1 MHDPTKPSNVNMHAA
16 ERYASVLGGAWILA
30 RSLRPGNHKALAVLG
45 GELIRRGITGHSY
58 FYSALDVQ
66 TNPDSSGH
74 YVSVR
79 KGIRGR
85 AAITIARPRSDV
97 YRFWHRLENLPRIME
112 HVRSVDASAYPKVRW
127 KVEGPGSVEIS
138 WDAEVHNEIENEL
151 IAWRSLPGAELNS
164 AGSVHFKDAPGGR
177 GTEVIVNLQYW
188 MPSGWIGEAFA
199 KLFGRDPET
208 EIESGL
214 IRLKQLLEA
223 GELAGT
229 EGQPKGQTDRERR
242 RTKRKAHA
250 RARSPRPQSTP
261 APAPV
266 TI

>member
-1 MHDPTKPSNVNMHAA
+1 MHDTTDRQKVNMHAA
-16 ERYASVLGGAWILA
+16 ERYASVLGGAWLLT
-30 RSLRPGNHKALAVLG
+30 RSLRSGNHKALALLG
-45 GELIRRGITGHSY
+45 GELIRRGLTGHSY
-58 FYSALDVQ
+58 LYSALDLH
-66 TNPDSSGH
+66 THPASENH
-74 YVSVR
+74 YISVR
-79 KGIRGR
+79 NGIRGR
-85 AAITIARPRSDV
+85 AAITIARPRGDV

-112 HVRSVDASAYPKVRW
+112 HVRSVDASAYPRVRW
-127 KVEGPGSVEIS
+127 NVVGPGSTGIA

-151 IAWRSLPGAELNS
+151 IAWRSLPGADMNS

-188 MPSGWIGEAFA
+188 PPAGLLGEALA

-229 EGQPKGQTDRERR
+229 EGQPKGRTTRARR
-242 RTKRKAHA
+242 RTQRE
-250 RARSPRPQSTP
+250 RNPRPESTP
-261 APAPV
+261 APAMV
-266 TI
+266 TP